1 LRPPIPT
8 RAADCNGVV
17 AMREGFRLAPDCGMR
32 PSHAAQSHS
41 LVPWAVWFMAF
52 GLIVGI
58 AADRRVN
65 AKLTS
70 PVRAFAESVSGVLAD
85 LQAP

>member
-1 LRPPIPT
+1 
-8 RAADCNGVV
+8 
-17 AMREGFRLAPDCGMR
+17 MRT
-32 PSHAAQSHS
+32 SHAAQSHS

-52 GLIVGI
+52 GLMVGI

-65 AKLTS
+65 AKLTT
-70 PVRAFAESVSGVLAD
+70 PVRTFVSNVSAVLAD